1 MSGTSPAS
9 PALLSRP
16 SLRTSLHP
24 VAQGKLAMGRHR
36 LLRAVKVCK
45 ICGEGYDAF
54 KARDARGR
62 YCSPACL
69 VEARRRHREELP
81 VADVAEPATEPL
93 IGPAMLPQV
102 ISLGSRSSLVTHGP
116 DLSVPP
122 GEDPRRLI

>member
-1 MSGTSPAS
+1 
-9 PALLSRP
+9 
-16 SLRTSLHP
+16 
-24 VAQGKLAMGRHR
+24 MGRHR

-69 VEARRRHREELP
+69 TEARRRHREGLP
-81 VADVAEPATEPL
+81 IGADAVSASDDSFDSEAL

-102 ISLGSRSSLVTHGP
+102 ISLGSRNLVVTLGP
-116 DLSVPP
+116 DFTVHP
-122 GEDPRRLI
+122 GEDSRKLV

>member
-1 MSGTSPAS
+1 MCVPFDADPHRNKGQS
-9 PALLSRP
+9 LS
-16 SLRTSLHP
+16 
-24 VAQGKLAMGRHR
+24 MGRHR

-62 YCSPACL
+62 YWSPACL
-69 VEARRRHREELP
+69 AEARRRQREGMAVE
-81 VADVAEPATEPL
+81 VEAIDESSAIEPL

-102 ISLGSRSSLVTHGP
+102 ISLGSRKALVTLGP

-122 GEDPRRLI
+122 GEDSAKLL